1 MKSLLT
7 EIEAA
12 NYLCL
17 SSATLRKWRCVGK
30 GPSFLKIGSAVRYDL
45 QIIRSYLEECRQR
58 PSGKEI

>member
-45 QIIRSYLEECRQR
+45 QTIRAYLEACVQR
-58 PSGKEI
+58 PYNEGI